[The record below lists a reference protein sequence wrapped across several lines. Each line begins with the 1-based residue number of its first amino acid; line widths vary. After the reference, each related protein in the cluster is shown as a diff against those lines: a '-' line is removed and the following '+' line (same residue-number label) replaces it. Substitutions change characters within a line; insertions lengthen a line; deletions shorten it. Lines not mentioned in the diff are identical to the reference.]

1 MSSRT
6 LDTSFNNPDGYLIKQ
21 FTPGKTTVSN
31 SVAIDS
37 SDRVIVTGYSRDTNS
52 VQNMFITRYL
62 ANGKLDTSFAG
73 GVIFKNYTPGKDT
86 IGQSVAID
94 ISGRILVA
102 GDTNNDN
109 SVSSMFITRYL
120 ANGTLDTT
128 FGNGGVIFKNYTPGG
143 NTFVNSLI
151 IDSSDRILITGVT
164 GVTSVTSVT
173 NSVKNMFITRYLTNG
188 TVDTAFSDDGVIIKN
203 YTPRGQTE
211 GFSVAI
217 DSSGRVIVTGYSRGT
232 NSVSSMFITRYL
244 TDGTLD
250 TTFGDGGVIFKNYTP
265 GGNTEGF
272 SVAIDSSDR
281 VIVIGY
287 TDDDNVVSSMFI
299 TRYLANGTLDT
310 NFNSPDGVIFKNYT
324 PGGYTFG
331 LSIAID
337 SIGRILITGDTVD
350 NIVSSMFLTRYLA
363 NGTLDPTFNNRDGVI
378 FKNYIPGGDTG
389 GADIAIDSSGRIL
402 VTGYTNGADKISSM
416 FITRYL
422 GYNNQPIC
430 LPAGTPIL
438 TDQGQV
444 AIERIDTKLHTINN
458 KRIVAITKTITPE
471 KNLICFEQNSMGINC
486 PSKRT
491 IMTPGHEVLYRGKL
505 VQSKH
510 FVGRLDGVHT
520 LPYNGKDV
528 LYNVLQEQHGL
539 MRVNNMVLETLHP
552 ENKVAKEILNNL

>member
-1 MSSRT
+1 
-6 LDTSFNNPDGYLIKQ
+6 
-21 FTPGKTTVSN
+21 
-31 SVAIDS
+31 
-37 SDRVIVTGYSRDTNS
+37 
-52 VQNMFITRYL
+52 
-62 ANGKLDTSFAG
+62 
-73 GVIFKNYTPGKDT
+73 
-86 IGQSVAID
+86 
-94 ISGRILVA
+94 
-102 GDTNNDN
+102 
-109 SVSSMFITRYL
+109 MFITRYL